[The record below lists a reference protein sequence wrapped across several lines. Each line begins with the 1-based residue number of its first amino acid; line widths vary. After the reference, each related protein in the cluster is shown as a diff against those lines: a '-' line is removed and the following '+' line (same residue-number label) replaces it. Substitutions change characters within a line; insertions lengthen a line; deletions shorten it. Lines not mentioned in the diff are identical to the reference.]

1 MKREFLIFYRT
12 RREAVGPTLTPP
24 IKKKEEQP
32 PFPSLLPCSYFLT
45 PQSFCQQLLT
55 AKSSPPFVQFLLQD
69 LHSRSLSKTHQ
80 LKIYH
85 FLSLNLTTL
94 TFFLTHVHVFRI
106 LSAFDG
112 SVKPFC
118 IVVYNL
124 GFTGYLLLLPLDMQ
138 YLDFSKQVNGTFELR
153 RNPRKLQWG
162 DFDQAVEIGM
172 C

>member
-1 MKREFLIFYRT
+1 M
-12 RREAVGPTLTPP
+12 
-24 IKKKEEQP
+24 
-32 PFPSLLPCSYFLT
+32 
-45 PQSFCQQLLT
+45 
-55 AKSSPPFVQFLLQD
+55 
-69 LHSRSLSKTHQ
+69 
-80 LKIYH
+80 
-85 FLSLNLTTL
+85 
-94 TFFLTHVHVFRI
+94 FRI